1 MELNRPLTARIRIPQ
16 PRKKWIERAR
26 CIRALESAMDYRLV
40 LITAPAGYGK
50 TGVLSQ
56 FIQHGG
62 QTFAWL
68 TLSEDEAD
76 AQAFS
81 RAIIT
86 AIAPHFPKC
95 RAAETFQGDPLS
107 LAGALAD
114 EFLLTIPAQQQVCI
128 VLDDFHIVESSQPVI
143 DLLNRLI
150 LLLPDNVRLVLSGR
164 ILPQLQ
170 LAQLI
175 AEQQVSTIGLS
186 MLKLDIDET
195 RRLLATINET
205 SSVILDDASLKRL
218 YAETEGWLVGVIM
231 QSQVIAMRDQASGHD
246 IRPENL
252 LNDYLNQQV
261 LNKQPAEIRQVLL
274 RSSVFAEITPAQF
287 SNFSDNGDAAQV
299 AKLMAE
305 IERRNL
311 FIQRPPNADPR
322 QVAYRYQPQ
331 FRAFLQTQFKTEN
344 PSKYDELRANYGPPN
359 DPQLANAQQPAPPV
373 AQPEDRPAPTPVV
386 PPRQHG
392 GNIMIMDVPV
402 QIYGFGRGRV
412 IVNNET
418 ITTQKWGWNIP
429 RELMYFMLNSRQS
442 TRERIG
448 SIFWPDA
455 NTATMQRGFHNA
467 KLTIRNVLGTVPF
480 TYFDGVYSVNPQLK
494 YYYDVDEFE
503 RLLRESQKADPRQVL
518 QFLLKAAE
526 IYTEDFLVE
535 STMEWAVRTRRRLH
549 EKFQACCLDAAAVA
563 MKYNE
568 EDAVVRLIERAF
580 YMDALNEEVARTLMM
595 LNARMGKRL
604 VGIEVYNQ
612 LVSNLKRELNVSP
625 DQRTEQL
632 IQIIRT
638 EQTLL

>member
-26 CIRALESAMDYRLV
+26 CIRALESSMDYRLT

-68 TLSEDEAD
+68 TLSEDETD

-86 AIAPHFPKC
+86 AITPHFPKC
-95 RAAETFQGDPLS
+95 RAPETFQGAPLS
-107 LAGALAD
+107 LAAALAD

-128 VLDDFHIVESSQPVI
+128 VLDDFHVIESSQAVI

-175 AEQQVSTIGLS
+175 AEQQVSTIGLG
-186 MLKLDIDET
+186 MLKLDLDET

-218 YAETEGWLVGVIM
+218 YAETEGWLVGIIM
-231 QSQVIAMRDQASGHD
+231 QSQAMSMRDQAGGHD
-246 IRPENL
+246 IRSENL

-261 LNKQPAEIRQVLL
+261 LSKQPADIRQVLM
-274 RSSVFAEITPAQF
+274 RSSMFVEITPAQF
-287 SNFSDNGDAAQV
+287 ANFLEGGDVAQV

-311 FIQRPPNADPR
+311 FIQRPPNVDPR

-331 FRAFLQTQFKTEN
+331 FRAFLQAQFQNEN
-344 PSKYDELRANYGPPN
+344 PTEYGKLRSNQRPIESPLPPT
-359 DPQLANAQQPAPPV
+359 PQPAPESAPPDNRPTPQPAPP
-373 AQPEDRPAPTPVV
+373 PRPTPIGV
-386 PPRQHG
+386 
-392 GNIMIMDVPV
+392 IDTPV

-412 IVNNET
+412 IVGNET
-418 ITTQKWGWNIP
+418 
-429 RELMYFMLNSRQS
+429 
-442 TRERIG
+442 
-448 SIFWPDA
+448 
-455 NTATMQRGFHNA
+455 
-467 KLTIRNVLGTVPF
+467 TV
-480 TYFDGVYSVNPQLK
+480 S
-494 YYYDVDEFE
+494 
-503 RLLRESQKADPRQVL
+503 
-518 QFLLKAAE
+518 
-526 IYTEDFLVE
+526 YTHL
-535 STMEWAVRTRRRLH
+535 
-549 EKFQACCLDAAAVA
+549 
-563 MKYNE
+563 
-568 EDAVVRLIERAF
+568 
-580 YMDALNEEVARTLMM
+580 
-595 LNARMGKRL
+595 
-604 VGIEVYNQ
+604 
-612 LVSNLKRELNVSP
+612 
-625 DQRTEQL
+625 
-632 IQIIRT
+632 
-638 EQTLL
+638 